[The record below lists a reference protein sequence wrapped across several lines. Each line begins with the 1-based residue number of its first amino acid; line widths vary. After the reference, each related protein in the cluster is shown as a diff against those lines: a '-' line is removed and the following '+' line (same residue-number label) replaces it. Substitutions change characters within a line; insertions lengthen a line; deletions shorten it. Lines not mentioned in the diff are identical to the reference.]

1 MHINYDSCYLFPQHV
16 VSIFGRAEEL
26 GLVECSAARSQREE
40 CVSYCS
46 DIIIHS
52 CQIIQQLL
60 RLLHVLPH
68 TASPAPSS
76 FIHIPRCG
84 PPRLSC
90 RFTSAIVWPH
100 EYLLVNSMAG
110 QGEEEKGKHSVHL
123 QNLIYLHLIDIISS

>member
-26 GLVECSAARSQREE
+26 GLVQCSAARSQREE

-68 TASPAPSS
+68 TQQVLHPAYL
-76 FIHIPRCG
+76 FIFHV
-84 PPRLSC
+84 
-90 RFTSAIVWPH
+90 AV
-100 EYLLVNSMAG
+100 LLGCHADLPLPLFGHMNTYS
-110 QGEEEKGKHSVHL
+110 
-123 QNLIYLHLIDIISS
+123 